1 MVNDESIG
9 GWLDEL
15 ASPAPAPGGGAA
27 AALETAMAAALVEMF
42 CNLTIGKPAY
52 AEHEA
57 TMTSVRDRATE
68 LRAEALLLAA
78 EDAAA
83 FRAVIDAYRLPKE
96 PESEA
101 TKRRGRIQGALAG
114 AADVP
119 RRTAAAATEIL
130 DLAETVVPLGNLNVI
145 SDAAA
150 AAGAAR
156 AALQTALLN
165 IDANRAL
172 IEDPVLGAE
181 LAAVAAEIEQQL
193 VRADRIVEAVR
204 ARAAG

>member
-1 MVNDESIG
+1 MVNGESIG
-9 GWLDEL
+9 GWLDQL
-15 ASPAPAPGGGAA
+15 ASSAPAPGGGAA
-27 AALETAMAAALVEMF
+27 AALETAMAAALVEMY
-42 CNLTIGKPAY
+42 CNLTVGKPAY

-57 TMTSVRDRATE
+57 TITALRDRAGE
-68 LRAEALLLAA
+68 IRADALLLAA
-78 EDAAA
+78 EDAAS
-83 FRAVIDAYRLPKE
+83 FQAVIDAYRLPKE
-96 PESEA
+96 PWSEA
-101 TKRRGRIQGALAG
+101 ERRRERIQSALAA

-130 DLAETVVPLGNLNVI
+130 DLAETAVPLGNINVV

-172 IEDPVLGAE
+172 IEDPALGAE
-181 LAAVAAEIEQQL
+181 LAAVAAGIEHQL
-193 VRADRIVEAVR
+193 VRADGIVEAARV
-204 ARAAG
+204 RAAG

>member
-1 MVNDESIG
+1 MNDESIG

-15 ASPAPAPGGGAA
+15 ASSAPAPGGGAA

-52 AEHEA
+52 AEHET
-57 TMTSVRDRATE
+57 TMISVRDRATE
-68 LRAEALLLAA
+68 IRAEALLLAA

-96 PESEA
+96 SESEA
-101 TKRRGRIQGALAG
+101 KTRRDRIQGALAA

-130 DLAETVVPLGNLNVI
+130 NLAETVVPHGNLNVI

-165 IDANRAL
+165 IDANRML

-181 LAAVAAEIEQQL
+181 LAAVAAETEQQL
-193 VRADRIVEAVR
+193 VRADRIVEDVR